1 MECRIGALL
10 VESGI
15 LSQVQLEEILR
26 RQRRTSEPLGLLA
39 ERMFN
44 VDPDAVEETWVR
56 QYTLLTRTVDP
67 SVEVFEPRALELVT
81 RRQAWQFRVLPIR
94 FDGEELMMATT
105 PVHLRRAL
113 RFATRV
119 IGVPTYIVLADG
131 DRLGEALCRHYALPG
146 MTSGCVENACLDR
159 LLDRFRPAA

>member
-15 LSQVQLEEILR
+15 LNQAQLDEILR

-39 ERMFN
+39 EKMYN

-67 SVEVFEPRALELVT
+67 TIEIFEPRALELVT

-94 FDGEELMMATT
+94 FDDEELMVATT
-105 PVHLRRAL
+105 ASHLRRAL
-113 RFATRV
+113 RFTTRV
-119 IGVPTYIVLADG
+119 IGVPTYLVLADA
-131 DRLGEALCRHYALPG
+131 DRLGQALCRQFALPG
-146 MTSGCVENACLDR
+146 MTSACVDDGCLDH
-159 LLDRFRPAA
+159 LLDRFKPAA